1 MHYFI
6 DVEVLYIEFDAHV
19 LTRIIKILT
28 SVVLFLVIAMYFQS
42 STRLHKKIRTQMKEY
57 LNLLDRVNEGV
68 IVIANDKNNNK
79 FDDEV
84 QIQF

>member
-1 MHYFI
+1 
-6 DVEVLYIEFDAHV
+6 
-19 LTRIIKILT
+19 
-28 SVVLFLVIAMYFQS
+28 
-42 STRLHKKIRTQMKEY
+42 MKEY

-84 QIQF
+84 QIQFCNKQAM